1 MTNFWNAIYYS
12 GSTKQKSI
20 GMSIEYILSCVGNST
35 YVVFRPTVQCWSK
48 WFFNDYVLEK
58 QKIPCPFDLN
68 SSTAKP
74 LYTRR
79 GQHYLGKGYPVQ
91 IRAKSN
97 KLLVVW
103 ENGGKNHIKYQQFL
117 SFFFFLNF
125 IKSIKLPKIS
135 RDIPDPCLLPRPAPS
150 DVQLCPCWNFEKTD
164 DMLVARN
171 ECPQA

>member
-1 MTNFWNAIYYS
+1 M
-12 GSTKQKSI
+12 
-20 GMSIEYILSCVGNST
+20 
-35 YVVFRPTVQCWSK
+35 
-48 WFFNDYVLEK
+48 
-58 QKIPCPFDLN
+58 N

-97 KLLVVW
+97 KLLVVEKMAVKITSNINNFW
-103 ENGGKNHIKYQQFL
+103 VFY
-117 SFFFFLNF
+117 LNF
-125 IKSIKLPKIS
+125 FKSIKLPEIS
-135 RDIPDPCLLPRPAPS
+135 RDVPDPCLLSRPAPS

>member
-1 MTNFWNAIYYS
+1 MITF
-12 GSTKQKSI
+12 
-20 GMSIEYILSCVGNST
+20 
-35 YVVFRPTVQCWSK
+35 SK
-48 WFFNDYVLEK
+48 K

-97 KLLVVW
+97 KLLVV
-103 ENGGKNHIKYQQFL
+103 EKMAVKITSNINNFL
-117 SFFFFLNF
+117 VFFYLNF
-125 IKSIKLPKIS
+125 IEAFKLPEIS
-135 RDIPDPCLLPRPAPS
+135 LSKPDPCLLPRPAPS